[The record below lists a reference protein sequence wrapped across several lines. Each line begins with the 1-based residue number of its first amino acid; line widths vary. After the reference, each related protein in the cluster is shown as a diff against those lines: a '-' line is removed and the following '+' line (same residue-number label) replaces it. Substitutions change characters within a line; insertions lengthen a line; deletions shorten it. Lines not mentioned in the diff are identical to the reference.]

1 MAVRERKEGRKK
13 ACYLVITES
22 NELMRSGGR
31 LFFGK
36 TKVMAKALG
45 LSLEDEY
52 RDGLHTLSKV
62 TIPFS
67 LPRLGFLEA

>member
-1 MAVRERKEGRKK
+1 MIAQEGRRK
-13 ACYLVITES
+13 ACPFVITGC
-22 NELMRSGGR
+22 NELMRSGDR

-45 LSLEDEY
+45 LSSEDEY

-62 TIPFS
+62 THPSPFPFLS
-67 LPRLGFLEA
+67 FLEN